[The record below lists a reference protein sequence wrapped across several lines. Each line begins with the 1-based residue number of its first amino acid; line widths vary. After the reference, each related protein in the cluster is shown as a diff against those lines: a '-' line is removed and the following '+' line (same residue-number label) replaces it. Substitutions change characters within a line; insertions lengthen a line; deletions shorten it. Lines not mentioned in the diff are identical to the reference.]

1 MIGLDPG
8 IIWVIVNIL
17 VLFFFLKK
25 FLFKPVSEI
34 IAKRQ
39 EIIANSLQDADDTK
53 SAAHKLKSDYE
64 NELKFAGDKANE
76 IIKEARDRADVEYNK
91 ILEKAREDAAK
102 TIAEAHESIELERK
116 KSMEAAQAEIAV
128 LAMLAAS
135 KIIGKNVDNAANN
148 EFIGDFLKEVGVAK

>member
-8 IIWVIVNIL
+8 IIWIIVNIL
-17 VLFFFLKK
+17 VLFIFLKM

-39 EIIANSLQDADDTK
+39 DIIANSLKDADDTK
-53 SAAHKLKSDYE
+53 SAALKLKSDYE
-64 NELKFAGDKANE
+64 GELKLASDKANE

-91 ILEKAREDAAK
+91 VLEKAKEDAAK
-102 TIAEAHESIELERK
+102 TMAEAQELIAIERK

-148 EFIGDFLKEVGVAK
+148 EFIGDFLKEVGAAK

>member
-39 EIIANSLQDADDTK
+39 ETIANSLQDADDTK
-53 SAAHKLKSDYE
+53 SAALKLKSDYE
-64 NELKFAGDKANE
+64 GELKLANDRANE
-76 IIKEARDRADVEYNK
+76 IIKDARDRADVEYNK
-91 ILEKAREDAAK
+91 ILEKAKEDAAK
-102 TIAEAHESIELERK
+102 AMAEAQELIEMERK
-116 KSMEAAQAEIAV
+116 KSMDAAQAEIAV

-148 EFIGDFLKEVGVAK
+148 EFIGDFLKEVGAAK